1 MGIKNHISVLREGN
15 GNGIFQR
22 EFEAAIPGNDG
33 KREGELYKNSKFN
46 SRFYLNRQ
54 ENWFVL
60 FLFVQCLLKI
70 HVFWP
75 ALF

>member
-1 MGIKNHISVLREGN
+1 MGIENHIPVLREGN
-15 GNGIFQR
+15 GNGIFRR

-33 KREGELYKNSKFN
+33 KCEGELYKNSKFN

>member
-1 MGIKNHISVLREGN
+1 MGIENHIPVLREGN

-22 EFEAAIPGNDG
+22 EFEAADG